1 MSAPTVV
8 IVPGLRGDAPAHWQ
22 ELYAARTPGT
32 VTVGFPPKDRWHD
45 LHARTALI
53 EDAVADVNGSVILL
67 AHSAG
72 VLATVHWARTHGT
85 STASVIGAVL
95 ATPPDFDV
103 VWPAP
108 HPRPAELAAEGWAPI
123 PRSRL
128 PFPSVLAASRNDP
141 LARMRT
147 SAGLAEVWGS
157 RLVDLG
163 DAGHLNPASGFGEWP
178 LVDDLIAEIAL
189 QRTS

>member
-8 IVPGLRGDAPAHWQ
+8 VVPGLRGAAPAHWQ

-53 EDAVADVNGSVILL
+53 EDAVAAVDGSVILL

-72 VLATVHWARTHGT
+72 VLATVHWARTAGM
-85 STASVIGAVL
+85 STDSVIGAVL

-103 VWPAP
+103 DWPEP
-108 HPRPAELAAEGWAPI
+108 HPRPTELAAEGWTPI
-123 PRSRL
+123 PRARL
-128 PFPSVLAASRNDP
+128 PFPSILAASRNDP
-141 LARMRT
+141 LARMRS

-178 LVDDLIAEIAL
+178 LVDDLITEIAL